1 MRTPSTPRP
10 PRPPHIGIF
19 DSGIGGLSVLRA
31 LRCHVPLAQI
41 SYIADA
47 RFTPWG
53 DRPTE
58 WVQARAVQLGA
69 WLLGGGADLVL
80 VACNTA
86 TTQAISTL
94 RQRWPD
100 TAFVGVEPGIKP
112 AVAASR
118 NGRVAVMATSGTLQS
133 PRVAR
138 LVAQHAGGAAVLRLP
153 CPGLVEAIERAGPD
167 DTRLHALLDR
177 IAADLQAA
185 QVDTVALACT
195 HYPLVADA
203 LQARLG
209 PEVQLVDTADAVAR
223 QVARLLAQ
231 HTRQD
236 ALGACRTWGVDSEK
250 RPQRGQFLP
259 DLQAH
264 SSPMGQKAGKKWTA
278 EAVSQPTFPK
288 PDRLLAPPARHAEQQ
303 VGQPPCSPAPT
314 TAALLPRLLSTGN
327 PALLQQAA
335 RRWLQPDALAEA
347 LRLPDL

>member
-1 MRTPSTPRP
+1 MLPLPTPQP

-31 LRCHVPLAQI
+31 LRCHVPQAHI

-53 DRPTE
+53 DRPAA
-58 WVQARAVQLGA
+58 WVQARAVQLSA

-94 RQRWPD
+94 RARWPD

-167 DTRLHALLDR
+167 DSLLQALLDR

-185 QVDTVALACT
+185 EVDTVALACT

-231 HTRQD
+231 HTLQD
-236 ALGACRTWGVDSEK
+236 ALS
-250 RPQRGQFLP
+250 PPPLP
-259 DLQAH
+259 
-264 SSPMGQKAGKKWTA
+264 S
-278 EAVSQPTFPK
+278 
-288 PDRLLAPPARHAEQQ
+288 ARHAKQP
-303 VGQPPCSPAPT
+303 VGQPPCSRAPR
-314 TAALLPRLLSTGN
+314 AAELPPRLLSTGD

-347 LRLPDL
+347 LALPDL